1 MTRRRRPSPEP
12 DRDNRIAMEIV
23 VDCYDETEVAMG
35 WYCYLQ
41 DALSFP
47 FAAVCKIKRAISPL
61 TVGHEVDVVD
71 IGPEE
76 ECAREIFVSIKWN
89 DSKLAVPLA
98 QLKVCGDTDD
108 QSTEAVED
116 WLYWVEQG
124 REF

>member
-1 MTRRRRPSPEP
+1 
-12 DRDNRIAMEIV
+12 MEIV

-47 FAAVCKIKRAISPL
+47 FSAVCKTKRAISPL
-61 TVGHEVDVVD
+61 TVGDEVEVVD

-76 ECAREIFVSIKWN
+76 ECAREIFVSIRWN

-98 QLKVCGDTDD
+98 QLKACGDTDD
-108 QSTEAVED
+108 QSNEAVED